1 MDLIKSKIRIV
12 PDFPKP
18 GISFKDITPLLLDP
32 TITKEII
39 KYFKIR
45 YKGRKI
51 DKIAGI
57 ESRGFIFGS
66 MLARELNIGFI
77 PIRKPNK
84 LPPEVEKIEYSLEY
98 GVDALEINKSS
109 IIPGE
114 KILLVDDM
122 LATGGTASAASQLIE
137 RLGGEVLECAFL
149 MSLDFLNGKDKLTKY
164 DIFSLIEYKE

>member
-1 MDLIKSKIRIV
+1 MDQIKNKIRII
-12 PDFPKP
+12 PNFPKE

-32 TITKEII
+32 IITKEII

-45 YKGRKI
+45 YKGRRI

-66 MLARELNIGFI
+66 MLAQTLGLGFI
-77 PIRKPNK
+77 PIRKQNK
-84 LPPEVEKIEYSLEY
+84 LPPEVERVEYSSEY
-98 GVDALEINKSS
+98 GTDVLEIRKDS

-114 KILLVDDM
+114 KILLVDDV
-122 LATGGTASAASQLIE
+122 LATGGTASAATQLIE

-149 MSLDFLNGKDKLTKY
+149 MSLDFLNGKEKLSKH
-164 DIFSLIEYKE
+164 DIFSLIEFEK